1 MRSDSDP
8 GPVQTAHRSRVTAMM
23 SIMFGLG
30 RDKQDKNLPVK
41 LDSGPLGGSAL
52 GFAEKLLQVG
62 IDGKSSFDSAE
73 QIAAKALQESGGDQE
88 KAIKEIISD
97 TRKLAAANGFVTG
110 LGGFVTMAVAL
121 PANVAGFYLLST
133 RMVAAVA
140 KVRGYDLR
148 DPGLRT
154 AILLTLVGADAN
166 DIINKAGVVA
176 TGRLAGLAAHQLPPP
191 VLMVVNKA
199 VGFRLIGQVGDKL
212 AARIGKAI
220 PFAGGF
226 IGAGMDT
233 WMLHKVA
240 DNAKK
245 QFPRR

>member
-1 MRSDSDP
+1 
-8 GPVQTAHRSRVTAMM
+8 
-23 SIMFGLG
+23 MFGFG
-30 RDKQDKNLPVK
+30 DKKDDQKNVPVK
-41 LDSGPLGGSAL
+41 LDSGPMGSSAL

-62 IDGKSSFDSAE
+62 IDGKGSFDSA
-73 QIAAKALQESGGDQE
+73 QKIAAKALQDSGGDQE
-88 KAIKEIISD
+88 KAIKEIVSD
-97 TRKLAAANGFVTG
+97 TRRLAAANGFVTG

-140 KVRGYDLR
+140 HIRGYDLR
-148 DPGLRT
+148 DPSLRS

-176 TGRLAGLAAHQLPPP
+176 TGRLAGMAAQQLPPP

-199 VGFRLIGQVGDKL
+199 VGFRLIGQVGEKVATRL
-212 AARIGKAI
+212 GKAI

-226 IGAGMDT
+226 IGAGMDS

-240 DNAKK
+240 ENAAE

>member
-1 MRSDSDP
+1 
-8 GPVQTAHRSRVTAMM
+8 
-23 SIMFGLG
+23 MFGFG
-30 RDKQDKNLPVK
+30 DKKDDQKNVPVK
-41 LDSGPLGGSAL
+41 LDSGPMGSSAL

-62 IDGKSSFDSAE
+62 IDGKGSFDSA
-73 QIAAKALQESGGDQE
+73 QKIAEKALQDSGGDQE
-88 KAIKEIISD
+88 KAINEIVSD
-97 TRKLAAANGFVTG
+97 TRRLAAANGFVTG

-140 KVRGYDLR
+140 HIRGYDLR
-148 DPGLRT
+148 DPSLRS

-176 TGRLAGLAAHQLPPP
+176 TGRLAGMAAQQLPPP

-199 VGFRLIGQVGDKL
+199 VGFRLIGQVGEKVATRL
-212 AARIGKAI
+212 GKAI

-226 IGAGMDT
+226 IGAGMDS

-240 DNAKK
+240 KNAAE